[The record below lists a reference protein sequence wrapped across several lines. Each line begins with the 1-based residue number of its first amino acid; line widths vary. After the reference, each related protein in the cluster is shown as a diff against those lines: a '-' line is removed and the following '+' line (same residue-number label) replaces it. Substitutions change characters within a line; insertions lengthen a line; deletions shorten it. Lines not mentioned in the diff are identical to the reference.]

1 MVGFIIG
8 LDAAVVERVNINAKM
23 LLILRWCIV
32 GACERMVNATNVR
45 TLCSSKDGPMTPNSG
60 LYLGRFILSSC
71 DVRGVTLL

>member
-23 LLILRWCIV
+23 LLILRWMFIV
-32 GACERMVNATNVR
+32 GACERMVNATMTNVNV
-45 TLCSSKDGPMTPNSG
+45 PMTPNSG